1 MLSRLELQRFQKN
14 CFDAAF
20 QCVRYADLE
29 NYLLGE
35 RNKESVV
42 GRIESVINWLTDIDW
57 MWWPLLSLR
66 PKRTDR
72 FSPRLTLF
80 LSVLVVVIGHGVV
93 IILRVSA
100 GKPVPLAVAAVV
112 TSVLLLLALGWFSL
126 VALCWNNRAARL
138 ASK

>member
-1 MLSRLELQRFQKN
+1 MLSRLELQCFQKN

-42 GRIESVINWLTDIDW
+42 GRIESAINWLTDIDW

-72 FSPRLTLF
+72 CKGSRLKKTGLA
-80 LSVLVVVIGHGVV
+80 
-93 IILRVSA
+93 IIPFFGS
-100 GKPVPLAVAAVV
+100 
-112 TSVLLLLALGWFSL
+112 
-126 VALCWNNRAARL
+126 N
-138 ASK
+138 